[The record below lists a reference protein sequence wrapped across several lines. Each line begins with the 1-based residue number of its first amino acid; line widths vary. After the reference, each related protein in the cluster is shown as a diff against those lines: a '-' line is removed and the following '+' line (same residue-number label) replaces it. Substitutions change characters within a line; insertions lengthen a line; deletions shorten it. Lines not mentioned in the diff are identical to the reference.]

1 MKSDGFFKKFGVCAL
16 SAALCVSAFSA
27 CGKTDGKGDK
37 IDGNTDIV
45 AVKSEQVKDEA
56 AWKAAFDVSKFTN
69 FSMKEEDKSTQ
80 AGVTQEGRLVY
91 KFVGDKAYYSTY
103 QKKSTDENEQHDIF
117 FAKTNEVWAAYGI
130 NYKNGAQISESAY
143 DMENHSEYE
152 YIVSGEM
159 GIAPVSQLAQTVTF
173 DKVTY
178 DETAKGYLYEVEGQG
193 TATIKIA
200 DGLFAGYIMKTE
212 SGEGDKKVVTEVKAS
227 YYDIGSTS
235 ISLPEKMGKP
245 AEDKKDED
253 KKDDEKKDDEKKD
266 DDKKPG
272 VVLTADTNFEALES
286 EKVDAAGWAKAFNY
300 QSYTNFTVLAYLNP
314 ELSYVQKATATMG
327 YFGTQGSEEYDIYA
341 YIAEDGKLMGINR
354 GKVGELPTDERYVR
368 DGLPIMMN
376 YSCFCQNFAGFFE
389 KFTYDETKKS
399 YVFEGS
405 EETAIRTN
413 CYAFTGGAYA
423 DYIKVELKIVN
434 GLIAYISTK
443 DTNGNKE
450 NTKFYDFGTTVVELP
465 EIKKDDEKKPGVVLT
480 ADTNFE
486 ALESEKVDAAGWAKA
501 FNPASYSN
509 FTALAYYDFINIYLV
524 QKSTGTSGF
533 FGAKDTHDEDMY
545 LYTNADGK
553 YMMMSGGQVA
563 EWPEG
568 YYMRDGMPVLLNY
581 SCMCPNFAKFFA
593 EFTYDETKKS
603 YVYAGEGIRTNDY
616 FLTGGDYAD
625 YVKVEL
631 KIVNG
636 LVAYVSVED
645 SSGNKEN
652 TKFYDFGT
660 TAITLPAIGK

>member
-1 MKSDGFFKKFGVCAL
+1 MKSGGFFKKFGVCAL

-27 CGKTDGKGDK
+27 CGETDGKGDK
-37 IDGNTDIV
+37 IDGNTDIA

-130 NYKNGAQISESAY
+130 NYKNGAKISESAY

-159 GIAPVSQLAQTVTF
+159 GIAPVSQLAQTVAF

-178 DETAKGYLYEVEGQG
+178 NETAKGYLYEVEGQG

-200 DGLFAGYIMKTE
+200 NGLFAGYIMKTE

-253 KKDDEKKDDEKKD
+253 KKDDEKKDD
-266 DDKKPG
+266 DKKPG
-272 VVLTADTNFEALES
+272 VVLTADTDFEALKS
-286 EKVDAAGWAKAFNY
+286 EKVDEAGWKKAFDYASYKNFT
-300 QSYTNFTVLAYLNP
+300 SYTAYRTTN
-314 ELSYVQKATATMG
+314 SYAVQKATEAG
-327 YFGTQGSEEYDIYA
+327 GFLKIGSYELYCYIGADGEYKMSDGETERTCASVFIRNDI
-341 YIAEDGKLMGINR
+341 
-354 GKVGELPTDERYVR
+354 
-368 DGLPIMMN
+368 PITMN
-376 YSCFCQNFAGFFE
+376 YSCMCPDFSNNFWNFSYNESSGVYEYEGGLKTNAYFAEGNYS
-389 KFTYDETKKS
+389 TYS
-399 YVFEGS
+399 SV
-405 EETAIRTN
+405 R
-413 CYAFTGGAYA
+413 
-423 DYIKVELKIVN
+423 LKIVN
-434 GLIAYISTK
+434 GLLAYIDVKNDGEPDNRKT
-443 DTNGNKE
+443 
-450 NTKFYDFGTTVVELP
+450 TKFYDFGTTVVELP
-465 EIKKDDEKKPGVVLT
+465 EFDEKKPGVVLT

-486 ALESEKVDAAGWAKA
+486 ALESEKVDAAGWEKA

-509 FTALAYYDFINIYLV
+509 FTALAYYDSINIYLV

-533 FGAKDTHDEDMY
+533 FGEKDTHDEDMY

-553 YMMMSGGQVA
+553 YMGMSGGQVL

-568 YYMRDGMPVLLNY
+568 IYMRDGMPVLLNY

-603 YVYAGEGIRTNDY
+603 YVYAGKGIRTNDY

-645 SSGNKEN
+645 SNGNKEN

>member
-1 MKSDGFFKKFGVCAL
+1 MKSGGFFKKFGVCAL

-27 CGKTDGKGDK
+27 CGETDGKGDK
-37 IDGNTDIV
+37 IDGNTDIA

-69 FSMKEEDKSTQ
+69 FSMKEEDKSTK
-80 AGVTQEGRLVY
+80 ADVTTEGRIVY

-130 NYKNGAQISESAY
+130 NYKNGAKISESAY
-143 DMENHSEYE
+143 DMENHSEYD

-159 GIAPVSQLAQTVTF
+159 GIAPVSQLAQTVAF

-178 DETAKGYLYEVEGQG
+178 DETAKGYLYEVEGKG

-200 DGLFAGYIMKTE
+200 NGLFAGYIMKTE
-212 SGEGDKKVVTEVKAS
+212 SGEGDEKVVTEVKAS

-253 KKDDEKKDDEKKD
+253 KKDDEKKDD
-266 DDKKPG
+266 DKKPG
-272 VVLTADTNFEALES
+272 VVLTADTNFEALKS
-286 EKVDAAGWAKAFNY
+286 EKVDEAGWKKAFDYASYKNFT
-300 QSYTNFTVLAYLNP
+300 SYTAYRTTN
-314 ELSYVQKATATMG
+314 SYAVQKATEAG
-327 YFGTQGSEEYDIYA
+327 GFLKIGSYELYCYIGADGA
-341 YIAEDGKLMGINR
+341 YKMSDGK
-354 GKVGELPTDERYVR
+354 TERTCASVFIR
-368 DGLPIMMN
+368 NDIPITMN
-376 YSCFCQNFAGFFE
+376 YSCMCPDFSNNFWNFSYNESSGVYEYEGGLKTNAYFAEGNYS
-389 KFTYDETKKS
+389 TYS
-399 YVFEGS
+399 SV
-405 EETAIRTN
+405 R
-413 CYAFTGGAYA
+413 
-423 DYIKVELKIVN
+423 LKIVN
-434 GLIAYISTK
+434 GLLAYI
-443 DTNGNKE
+443 DVTNDGEPDNRKT
-450 NTKFYDFGTTVVELP
+450 TKFYDFGTTVVELP
-465 EIKKDDEKKPGVVLT
+465 EVDEKKPGVVLT

-486 ALESEKVDAAGWAKA
+486 TLESEKVDAAGWAKA

-509 FTALAYYDFINIYLV
+509 FTALAYYDSINIYLV

-533 FGAKDTHDEDMY
+533 FGEKDTHDEDMY
-545 LYTNADGK
+545 LYKNADGK
-553 YMMMSGGQVA
+553 YMGMSGGQVL

-568 YYMRDGMPVLLNY
+568 IYMRDGMPVLLNY

-603 YVYAGEGIRTNDY
+603 YVYAGKGIRTNDY

>member
-1 MKSDGFFKKFGVCAL
+1 MKSGGFFKKFGVCAL

-37 IDGNTDIV
+37 IDGNTDIA

-69 FSMKEEDKSTQ
+69 FSMKEEEKSTQ

-91 KFVGDKAYYSTY
+91 KFAGDKAYYSTY
-103 QKKSTDENEQHDIF
+103 QKKSADESEQHDIF

-159 GIAPVSQLAQTVTF
+159 GITPVSQLAQTVAF

-212 SGEGDKKVVTEVKAS
+212 SGEGDAKVVMEMKVS

-235 ISLPEKMGKP
+235 VSLPEKMGNP

-253 KKDDEKKDDEKKD
+253 KKDD

-286 EKVDAAGWAKAFNY
+286 EKVDEAGWIKAF
-300 QSYTNFTVLAYLNP
+300 
-314 ELSYVQKATATMG
+314 
-327 YFGTQGSEEYDIYA
+327 
-341 YIAEDGKLMGINR
+341 
-354 GKVGELPTDERYVR
+354 
-368 DGLPIMMN
+368 
-376 YSCFCQNFAGFFE
+376 
-389 KFTYDETKKS
+389 
-399 YVFEGS
+399 
-405 EETAIRTN
+405 
-413 CYAFTGGAYA
+413 
-423 DYIKVELKIVN
+423 DY
-434 GLIAYISTK
+434 
-443 DTNGNKE
+443 
-450 NTKFYDFGTTVVELP
+450 
-465 EIKKDDEKKPGVVLT
+465 
-480 ADTNFE
+480 
-486 ALESEKVDAAGWAKA
+486 
-501 FNPASYSN
+501 ASYKN
-509 FTALAYYDFINIYLV
+509 FTAYAYYASSDFYAI
-524 QKSTGTSGF
+524 QKTTEAMGF
-533 FGAKDTHDEDMY
+533 FGVLGDDSMDMY
-545 LYTNADGK
+545 VYKAENGK
-553 YMMMSGGQVA
+553 YTGISGGQVLDWSLMG
-563 EWPEG
+563 E
-568 YYMRDGMPVLLNY
+568 YYMRDGLPLLMNY
-581 SCMCPNFAKFFA
+581 SCLCPNFAKFFA

-603 YVYAGEGIRTNDY
+603 YVYAGKGICTNDY
-616 FLTGGDYAD
+616 FLTVGDYAD

-645 SSGNKEN
+645 KGGNKEN

-660 TAITLPAIGK
+660 TAITLPAIGR

>member
-1 MKSDGFFKKFGVCAL
+1 MKSGGCFKKFGVCAL
-16 SAALCVSAFSA
+16 SAALCVSVFAS
-27 CGKTDGKGDK
+27 CGKDDGKGDK
-37 IDGNTDIV
+37 IDGNTDIA

-80 AGVTQEGRLVY
+80 VDVTQEGRLVY
-91 KFVGDKAYYSTY
+91 KFAGDKAYYSTY

-130 NYKNGAQISESAY
+130 NYKNGAKISESAY

-152 YIVSGEM
+152 YIISGEM
-159 GIAPVSQLAQTVTF
+159 GITPVSQLAQTVTF

-212 SGEGDKKVVTEVKAS
+212 SGEGDEKVVMEMKVS

-253 KKDDEKKDDEKKD
+253 KKDDEKKDD
-266 DDKKPG
+266 DKKPG
-272 VVLTADTNFEALES
+272 VVLTADTDFEALKS
-286 EKVDAAGWAKAFNY
+286 EKVDEAGWKKAFDYASYKNFT
-300 QSYTNFTVLAYLNP
+300 SYTAYRTTN
-314 ELSYVQKATATMG
+314 SYAVQKATEAG
-327 YFGTQGSEEYDIYA
+327 GFLKIGSYELYCYIGADGA
-341 YIAEDGKLMGINR
+341 YKMSDGKTEKTCASVFIRN
-354 GKVGELPTDERYVR
+354 DI
-368 DGLPIMMN
+368 PITMN
-376 YSCFCQNFAGFFE
+376 YSCMCPDFSNYFWNFSYNESRGVYEYKGGLKTNAYFAEGNYS
-389 KFTYDETKKS
+389 TYS
-399 YVFEGS
+399 SV
-405 EETAIRTN
+405 R
-413 CYAFTGGAYA
+413 
-423 DYIKVELKIVN
+423 LKIVN
-434 GLIAYISTK
+434 GLLAYI
-443 DTNGNKE
+443 DVEDNGEPDNRKT
-450 NTKFYDFGTTVVELP
+450 TKFYDFGTTVVELP
-465 EIKKDDEKKPGVVLT
+465 EFDEKKPGVVLT

-501 FNPASYSN
+501 FNPASYNN
-509 FTALAYYDFINIYLV
+509 FTALAYYDSIKSCVV

-533 FGAKDTHDEDMY
+533 FGLKGTTENDLY
-545 LYTNADGK
+545 LYKNADGK
-553 YMMMSGGQVA
+553 YIYNMNGTETDMSDMGT
-563 EWPEG
+563 
-568 YYMRDGMPVLLNY
+568 YFMRDGMPVLLNY
-581 SCMCPNFAKFFA
+581 SCLCPNFAKFFA

-616 FLTGGDYAD
+616 FLTGGTSAD

-660 TAITLPAIGK
+660 TAITLPATGK

>member
-1 MKSDGFFKKFGVCAL
+1 MKSGVFFKKFGVCAL

-27 CGKTDGKGDK
+27 CGKTDGKSDK
-37 IDGNTDIV
+37 IDGNTDIA

-69 FSMKEEDKSTQ
+69 FTMKEEDKSTQ
-80 AGVTQEGRLVY
+80 AGVTQEGRIVY
-91 KFVGDKAYYSTY
+91 KFAGDKAYYSTY
-103 QKKSTDENEQHDIF
+103 QKKSADENEQHDIF

-143 DMENHSEYE
+143 DMVDNHSEYE

-159 GIAPVSQLAQTVTF
+159 GTTPVSQLAQTVAF

-200 DGLFAGYIMKTE
+200 DGLFAGYIMKNE
-212 SGEGDKKVVTEVKAS
+212 SGEGDEKVVMEMKVS

-245 AEDKKDED
+245 AEGKKDED

-266 DDKKPG
+266 DD
-272 VVLTADTNFEALES
+272 
-286 EKVDAAGWAKAFNY
+286 
-300 QSYTNFTVLAYLNP
+300 
-314 ELSYVQKATATMG
+314 
-327 YFGTQGSEEYDIYA
+327 
-341 YIAEDGKLMGINR
+341 
-354 GKVGELPTDERYVR
+354 
-368 DGLPIMMN
+368 
-376 YSCFCQNFAGFFE
+376 
-389 KFTYDETKKS
+389 
-399 YVFEGS
+399 
-405 EETAIRTN
+405 
-413 CYAFTGGAYA
+413 
-423 DYIKVELKIVN
+423 
-434 GLIAYISTK
+434 
-443 DTNGNKE
+443 
-450 NTKFYDFGTTVVELP
+450 
-465 EIKKDDEKKPGVVLT
+465 KKDDEKKPGVVLT

-509 FTALAYYDFINIYLV
+509 FTALAYYDSINIYLV

-533 FGAKDTHDEDMY
+533 FGEKDTHDEDMY

-553 YMMMSGGQVA
+553 YMMMAGGQVA

-616 FLTGGDYAD
+616 FLTGGSYAD

-660 TAITLPAIGK
+660 TVVELPEVDEKKPSVVLTANTDFGALESEKVDAAGWAKAFNPASYSNFTAFAYYNSINSYVVQKSTGISGFFGLKDTHDNDMYLYTSADGKYMGMAGGEVAEWPEGYYMRDGMPVLLNYSCMCPNFAKFFAEFTYDETKKSYVYAGEGIRTNDYFLTGGSYADYVKVELKIVNGLVAYVSVEDSNGNKENTKFYDFGTTAITLPTIGK

>member
-1 MKSDGFFKKFGVCAL
+1 MKSGGFFKKFGVCAL

-27 CGKTDGKGDK
+27 CGETDGKGDK
-37 IDGNTDIV
+37 IDGNTDIA

-80 AGVTQEGRLVY
+80 ADVTQEGRLVY

-103 QKKSTDENEQHDIF
+103 QKKSADENEQHDIF

-130 NYKNGAQISESAY
+130 NYKNGAKISESAY

-159 GIAPVSQLAQTVTF
+159 GITPVSQLAQTVTF

-178 DETAKGYLYEVEGQG
+178 DETVKGYLYEVEGQG

-212 SGEGDKKVVTEVKAS
+212 SGEGDKKVVTEEKVS

-253 KKDDEKKDDEKKD
+253 KKDDEKKDD
-266 DDKKPG
+266 DKKPG
-272 VVLTADTNFEALES
+272 VVLTADTDFEALKS
-286 EKVDAAGWAKAFNY
+286 EKVDEAGWKKAFDYASYKNFT
-300 QSYTNFTVLAYLNP
+300 SYTAYRTTN
-314 ELSYVQKATATMG
+314 SYAVQKATEAG
-327 YFGTQGSEEYDIYA
+327 GFLKIGSYELYCYIGADGA
-341 YIAEDGKLMGINR
+341 YKMSDGK
-354 GKVGELPTDERYVR
+354 TERTCASVFIR
-368 DGLPIMMN
+368 NDIPITMN
-376 YSCFCQNFAGFFE
+376 YSCMCPDFSNNFWNFSYNESSGVYEYEGGLKTNAYFAEGNYS
-389 KFTYDETKKS
+389 TYS
-399 YVFEGS
+399 SV
-405 EETAIRTN
+405 R
-413 CYAFTGGAYA
+413 
-423 DYIKVELKIVN
+423 LKIVN
-434 GLIAYISTK
+434 GLLAYIDVKNDGEPDNRKT
-443 DTNGNKE
+443 
-450 NTKFYDFGTTVVELP
+450 TKFYDFGTTVVELP
-465 EIKKDDEKKPGVVLT
+465 EIDEKKPGVVLT

-501 FNPASYSN
+501 FNPASYNN
-509 FTALAYYDFINIYLV
+509 FTALAYYDSIKIYLV

-533 FGAKDTHDEDMY
+533 FGEKDTHDEDMY
-545 LYTNADGK
+545 LYKNADGK
-553 YMMMSGGQVA
+553 YMGMAGGQVA

-568 YYMRDGMPVLLNY
+568 IYMRDGMPVLLNY
-581 SCMCPNFAKFFA
+581 SCLCPNFAKFFA

-603 YVYAGEGIRTNDY
+603 YVYAGKGIHTNDY

>member
-1 MKSDGFFKKFGVCAL
+1 MKSSGFFKKFGVCAL

-27 CGKTDGKGDK
+27 CGETDGKGDK
-37 IDGNTDIV
+37 IDGNTDIA

-80 AGVTQEGRLVY
+80 ADVTQEGRLVY

-103 QKKSTDENEQHDIF
+103 QKKSADENEQHDIF

-130 NYKNGAQISESAY
+130 NYKNGAKISESAY

-159 GIAPVSQLAQTVTF
+159 GIAPVNQLAQTVAF

-200 DGLFAGYIMKTE
+200 NGLFAGYIMKTE

-253 KKDDEKKDDEKKD
+253 KKDDEKKDD
-266 DDKKPG
+266 DKKPG
-272 VVLTADTNFEALES
+272 VVLTANTDFEALKS
-286 EKVDAAGWAKAFNY
+286 EKVDEAGWIKAFNY
-300 QSYTNFTVLAYLNP
+300 ASYKNFTSYTAYRTTN
-314 ELSYVQKATATMG
+314 SYAVQKATEAG
-327 YFGTQGSEEYDIYA
+327 GFLKRGSYELYCYIGADGA
-341 YIAEDGKLMGINR
+341 YKMSDGKTEMTCASVFIRN
-354 GKVGELPTDERYVR
+354 DI
-368 DGLPIMMN
+368 PITMN
-376 YSCFCQNFAGFFE
+376 YSCMCPDFSNNFWNFSYNESSGVYEYEGGLKTNAYFAEGNYS
-389 KFTYDETKKS
+389 TYS
-399 YVFEGS
+399 SV
-405 EETAIRTN
+405 R
-413 CYAFTGGAYA
+413 
-423 DYIKVELKIVN
+423 LKIVN
-434 GLIAYISTK
+434 GLLAYI
-443 DTNGNKE
+443 DVTNDGEPDNRKT
-450 NTKFYDFGTTVVELP
+450 TKFYDFGTTVVELP
-465 EIKKDDEKKPGVVLT
+465 EFDEKKPGVVLT

-509 FTALAYYDFINIYLV
+509 FTALAYYDSINIYLV

-533 FGAKDTHDEDMY
+533 FGEKDTHDEDMY
-545 LYTNADGK
+545 LYTSADGK
-553 YMMMSGGQVA
+553 YMGMAGGQVA
-563 EWPEG
+563 EWSLLGE

-581 SCMCPNFAKFFA
+581 SCLCPNFAKFFA

-603 YVYAGEGIRTNDY
+603 YVYAGKGIRTNDY
-616 FLTGGDYAD
+616 FLTGGSSAD

-645 SSGNKEN
+645 SNGNKEN

>member
-1 MKSDGFFKKFGVCAL
+1 MKSGGFFKKFGVCAL

-37 IDGNTDIV
+37 IDGNTDIA

-130 NYKNGAQISESAY
+130 NYKNGAKISESAY
-143 DMENHSEYE
+143 DMENHSEYD

-159 GIAPVSQLAQTVTF
+159 GITPVSQLAQTVTF

-200 DGLFAGYIMKTE
+200 NGLFAGYIMKTE
-212 SGEGDKKVVTEVKAS
+212 SGEGDEKVVMETKAS

-235 ISLPEKMGKP
+235 ISLPEKMCKP
-245 AEDKKDED
+245 ADDKKDEG
-253 KKDDEKKDDEKKD
+253 KKDDEKKD

-272 VVLTADTNFEALES
+272 VVLTADTDFEALKS
-286 EKVDAAGWAKAFNY
+286 EKVDEAGWIKAFNY
-300 QSYTNFTVLAYLNP
+300 ASYKNFTSYTAYRTTN
-314 ELSYVQKATATMG
+314 SYAVQKATEAG
-327 YFGTQGSEEYDIYA
+327 GFLKIGSYELYCYIGADGEYKMSDGETERTCASVFIRNDI
-341 YIAEDGKLMGINR
+341 
-354 GKVGELPTDERYVR
+354 
-368 DGLPIMMN
+368 PITMN
-376 YSCFCQNFAGFFE
+376 YSCMCPDFSNNFWNFRYNESSGVYEYEGGLKTNAYFAEGNYS
-389 KFTYDETKKS
+389 TYS
-399 YVFEGS
+399 SV
-405 EETAIRTN
+405 R
-413 CYAFTGGAYA
+413 
-423 DYIKVELKIVN
+423 LKIVN
-434 GLIAYISTK
+434 GLLAYI
-443 DTNGNKE
+443 DVE
-450 NTKFYDFGTTVVELP
+450 NDGEPDNRKTTKFYDFGTTVVELP
-465 EIKKDDEKKPGVVLT
+465 EFDEKKPGVVLT

-486 ALESEKVDAAGWAKA
+486 ALESEKVDAAGWEKA

-509 FTALAYYDFINIYLV
+509 FTAYAFLATPNIYMV
-524 QKSTGTSGF
+524 QKSTGISGF
-533 FGAKDTHDEDMY
+533 FGVKDDPDYDMY
-545 LYTNADGK
+545 LYKNADGK
-553 YMMMSGGQVA
+553 YMGMSGGEVA

-581 SCMCPNFAKFFA
+581 SCLCPNFTKFFA

-603 YVYAGEGIRTNDY
+603 YVYAGEGIHTNDY
-616 FLTGGDYAD
+616 FLTGGTSVD

-645 SSGNKEN
+645 KDGNKEN

>member
-1 MKSDGFFKKFGVCAL
+1 MKSGGFFKKFGVCAL

-37 IDGNTDIV
+37 IDGNTDIA

-69 FSMKEEDKSTQ
+69 FSMKEEDKSTK
-80 AGVTQEGRLVY
+80 AGVTQEGRIVY

-130 NYKNGAQISESAY
+130 NYKNGAKISESAY

-152 YIVSGEM
+152 YIISGEM
-159 GIAPVSQLAQTVTF
+159 GITPVSQLGQTVAF

-200 DGLFAGYIMKTE
+200 NGLFAGYIMKTE
-212 SGEGDKKVVTEVKAS
+212 SGEGDEKVVMETKAS

-245 AEDKKDED
+245 AEDKKDEG
-253 KKDDEKKDDEKKD
+253 KKDDEKKD

-272 VVLTADTNFEALES
+272 VVLTADTDFEALKS
-286 EKVDAAGWAKAFNY
+286 EKVDEAGWIKAFNY

-314 ELSYVQKATATMG
+314 KITYVQKATATMG
-327 YFGTQGSEEYDIYA
+327 YFGTQGSEENDIYA
-341 YIAEDGKLMGINR
+341 YIAEDGKLMGISR
-354 GKVGELPTDERYVR
+354 GHVAEMPKDEHYVR
-368 DGLPIMMN
+368 DGMPIMMN
-376 YSCFCQNFAGFFE
+376 YSCFCPNFAEFFE

-399 YVFEGS
+399 YVYEGNA
-405 EETAIRTN
+405 ETAIRTN
-413 CYAFTGGAYA
+413 FYAFTDAAYA
-423 DYIKVELKIVN
+423 NYIKVELKIVN
-434 GLIAYISTK
+434 GLIAYISTE
-443 DTNGNKE
+443 DTNGNK
-450 NTKFYDFGTTVVELP
+450 NNSKFYDFGTTVVELP
-465 EIKKDDEKKPGVVLT
+465 EFEEKKPGVVLT

-509 FTALAYYDFINIYLV
+509 FTAYAYYNSINSYIV

-533 FGAKDTHDEDMY
+533 FGLKDDPDNDMY

-568 YYMRDGMPVLLNY
+568 YFMRDGMPVLLNY

-603 YVYAGEGIRTNDY
+603 YVYAGKGIRTNDY

>member
-1 MKSDGFFKKFGVCAL
+1 MKSGGFFKKFGVCAL

-37 IDGNTDIV
+37 IDGNTDI
-45 AVKSEQVKDEA
+45 ASVKSEQVKDEA

-130 NYKNGAQISESAY
+130 NYKNGAKISESAY
-143 DMENHSEYE
+143 DMENHSEYD

-159 GIAPVSQLAQTVTF
+159 GITPVSQLGQTVAF

-200 DGLFAGYIMKTE
+200 NGLFAGYIMKTE
-212 SGEGDKKVVTEVKAS
+212 SGEGDEKVVMETKAS

-245 AEDKKDED
+245 AEDKKDEG
-253 KKDDEKKDDEKKD
+253 KKDDEKKD

-272 VVLTADTNFEALES
+272 VVLTADTDFEALKS
-286 EKVDAAGWAKAFNY
+286 EKVDEAGWIKAFNY
-300 QSYTNFTVLAYLNP
+300 ASYKNFTSYTAYRTTN
-314 ELSYVQKATATMG
+314 SYAVQKATEAG
-327 YFGTQGSEEYDIYA
+327 GFLKIGSYELYCYIGADGA
-341 YIAEDGKLMGINR
+341 YKMSDGKTEMTCASVFIRN
-354 GKVGELPTDERYVR
+354 DI
-368 DGLPIMMN
+368 PITMN
-376 YSCFCQNFAGFFE
+376 YSCMCPDFSNNFWNFSYNESSGVYEYEGGLKTNAYFAEGNYS
-389 KFTYDETKKS
+389 TYS
-399 YVFEGS
+399 SV
-405 EETAIRTN
+405 R
-413 CYAFTGGAYA
+413 
-423 DYIKVELKIVN
+423 LKIVN
-434 GLIAYISTK
+434 GLLAYIDVKNDGEPDNRKT
-443 DTNGNKE
+443 
-450 NTKFYDFGTTVVELP
+450 TKFYDFGTTVVELP
-465 EIKKDDEKKPGVVLT
+465 EFDEKKPGVVLT

-509 FTALAYYDFINIYLV
+509 FTALAYYDSINIYLV

-533 FGAKDTHDEDMY
+533 FGEKDTHDEDMY
-545 LYTNADGK
+545 LYKNADGK
-553 YMMMSGGQVA
+553 YMGMSGGQVL

-568 YYMRDGMPVLLNY
+568 IYMRDGMPVLLNY
-581 SCMCPNFAKFFA
+581 SCLCPNFAKFFA

-603 YVYAGEGIRTNDY
+603 YVYAGKGIRTNDY

-625 YVKVEL
+625 YVKAEL

-645 SSGNKEN
+645 SNGNKEN

-660 TAITLPAIGK
+660 TAITLPEIGK

>member
-1 MKSDGFFKKFGVCAL
+1 MKSGGFFKKFGVCAL

-37 IDGNTDIV
+37 IDGNTDIA

-69 FSMKEEDKSTQ
+69 FSMKEEEKSTQ

-103 QKKSTDENEQHDIF
+103 QKKSADENEQHDIF

-143 DMENHSEYE
+143 DMENHSEFE
-152 YIVSGEM
+152 HIVSGEM
-159 GIAPVSQLAQTVTF
+159 GIAPVSQLAQTIAF

-212 SGEGDKKVVTEVKAS
+212 SGEGDEKVVMEMKVS

-235 ISLPEKMGKP
+235 VSLPEKMGKP

-253 KKDDEKKDDEKKD
+253 KKDD
-266 DDKKPG
+266 DKKPG
-272 VVLTADTNFEALES
+272 VVLTADTDFDALKS
-286 EKVDAAGWAKAFNY
+286 EKVDEAGWIKAFNY
-300 QSYTNFTVLAYLNP
+300 ASYKNFTSYTAYRTTN
-314 ELSYVQKATATMG
+314 SYAVQKATEAG
-327 YFGTQGSEEYDIYA
+327 GFLKIGSYELYCYIGADGA
-341 YIAEDGKLMGINR
+341 YKMSDGKTEKTCASVFIRN
-354 GKVGELPTDERYVR
+354 DI
-368 DGLPIMMN
+368 PITMN
-376 YSCFCQNFAGFFE
+376 YSCMCPDFSNYFWNFSYNESSGVYEYEGGLKTNAYFAEGNYS
-389 KFTYDETKKS
+389 TYS
-399 YVFEGS
+399 SV
-405 EETAIRTN
+405 R
-413 CYAFTGGAYA
+413 
-423 DYIKVELKIVN
+423 LKIVN
-434 GLIAYISTK
+434 GLLAYI
-443 DTNGNKE
+443 DVEDNGEPDNRKT
-450 NTKFYDFGTTVVELP
+450 TKFYDFGTTVVELP
-465 EIKKDDEKKPGVVLT
+465 EIDEKKPGVVLT

-501 FNPASYSN
+501 FNPASYNN
-509 FTALAYYDFINIYLV
+509 FTALAYYDSIKSCVV

-533 FGAKDTHDEDMY
+533 FGLKDTHDEDMY
-545 LYTNADGK
+545 LYKNADGK
-553 YMMMSGGQVA
+553 YIYNMNGTETDMSDMGT
-563 EWPEG
+563 
-568 YYMRDGMPVLLNY
+568 YFMRDGMPVLLNY
-581 SCMCPNFAKFFA
+581 SCLCPNFAKFFA

-616 FLTGGDYAD
+616 FLTGGTSAD

-645 SSGNKEN
+645 KDGNKEN

-660 TAITLPAIGK
+660 TAITLPATGK

>member
-1 MKSDGFFKKFGVCAL
+1 MKSGGFFKKFGVCAL
-16 SAALCVSAFSA
+16 SAALCVSVFAS
-27 CGKTDGKGDK
+27 CGKDDGKGDK
-37 IDGNTDIV
+37 IDGNTDI
-45 AVKSEQVKDEA
+45 ATVKSEQVKDEA

-130 NYKNGAQISESAY
+130 NYKNGAKISESAY
-143 DMENHSEYE
+143 DMENHSEYD

-159 GIAPVSQLAQTVTF
+159 GITPVSQLGQTVAF

-200 DGLFAGYIMKTE
+200 NGLFAGYIMKTE
-212 SGEGDKKVVTEVKAS
+212 SGEGDEKVVMETKAS

-245 AEDKKDED
+245 AEDKKDEG
-253 KKDDEKKDDEKKD
+253 KKDDEKKD

-272 VVLTADTNFEALES
+272 VVLTADTDFEALKS
-286 EKVDAAGWAKAFNY
+286 EKVDEAGWIKAFNPASY
-300 QSYTNFTVLAYLNP
+300 KNFTSYTAYRTTN
-314 ELSYVQKATATMG
+314 SYAVQKATEAG
-327 YFGTQGSEEYDIYA
+327 GFLKRGSYELYCYIGADGA
-341 YIAEDGKLMGINR
+341 YKMSDGKTEMTCASVFIRN
-354 GKVGELPTDERYVR
+354 DI
-368 DGLPIMMN
+368 PITMN
-376 YSCFCQNFAGFFE
+376 YSCMCPDFSNNFWNFSYNESSGVYEYEGGLKTNAYFAEGNYS
-389 KFTYDETKKS
+389 TYS
-399 YVFEGS
+399 SV
-405 EETAIRTN
+405 R
-413 CYAFTGGAYA
+413 
-423 DYIKVELKIVN
+423 LKIVN
-434 GLIAYISTK
+434 GLLAYI
-443 DTNGNKE
+443 DVTNDGEPDNRKT
-450 NTKFYDFGTTVVELP
+450 TKFYDFGTTVVELP
-465 EIKKDDEKKPGVVLT
+465 EFDEKKPGVVLT

-509 FTALAYYDFINIYLV
+509 FTALAYYNSINIYLV

-533 FGAKDTHDEDMY
+533 FGEKDTHDEDMY

-553 YMMMSGGQVA
+553 YMGMAGGQVA

-568 YYMRDGMPVLLNY
+568 IYMRDGMPVLLNY

-603 YVYAGEGIRTNDY
+603 YVYAGKGIHTNDY

-625 YVKVEL
+625 YVKAEL

-645 SSGNKEN
+645 SNGNKEN

>member
-1 MKSDGFFKKFGVCAL
+1 MKSGGFFKKFGVCAL
-16 SAALCVSAFSA
+16 SAALCVSVFAS
-27 CGKTDGKGDK
+27 CGKDDGKGDK
-37 IDGNTDIV
+37 IDGNTDIA

-69 FSMKEEDKSTQ
+69 FSMKEEDKRTQ
-80 AGVTQEGRLVY
+80 AGVTTEGRIVY
-91 KFVGDKAYYSTY
+91 MFAGDKAYYSTY
-103 QKKSTDENEQHDIF
+103 QEKSTDENEQHDIF

-130 NYKNGAQISESAY
+130 NYKNGAKITESAY

-193 TATIKIA
+193 TATIKITN
-200 DGLFAGYIMKTE
+200 GLFSGYIMKSE

-253 KKDDEKKDDEKKD
+253 KKDDEKKDDD
-266 DDKKPG
+266 
-272 VVLTADTNFEALES
+272 
-286 EKVDAAGWAKAFNY
+286 
-300 QSYTNFTVLAYLNP
+300 
-314 ELSYVQKATATMG
+314 
-327 YFGTQGSEEYDIYA
+327 
-341 YIAEDGKLMGINR
+341 
-354 GKVGELPTDERYVR
+354 
-368 DGLPIMMN
+368 
-376 YSCFCQNFAGFFE
+376 
-389 KFTYDETKKS
+389 
-399 YVFEGS
+399 
-405 EETAIRTN
+405 
-413 CYAFTGGAYA
+413 
-423 DYIKVELKIVN
+423 
-434 GLIAYISTK
+434 
-443 DTNGNKE
+443 
-450 NTKFYDFGTTVVELP
+450 
-465 EIKKDDEKKPGVVLT
+465 KKPGVVLT

-509 FTALAYYDFINIYLV
+509 FTALAYYDSINIYLV

-533 FGAKDTHDEDMY
+533 FGEKDTHDEDMY
-545 LYTNADGK
+545 LYKNADGK
-553 YMMMSGGQVA
+553 YMGMSGGQVA

-568 YYMRDGMPVLLNY
+568 IYMRDGMPVLLNY

-616 FLTGGDYAD
+616 FLTGGSSAD

>member
-1 MKSDGFFKKFGVCAL
+1 MKSGGFFKKFGVCAL
-16 SAALCVSAFSA
+16 SAALCVSVFAS
-27 CGKTDGKGDK
+27 CGKDDGKGDK
-37 IDGNTDIV
+37 IDGNTDI
-45 AVKSEQVKDEA
+45 ATVKSEQVKDEA

-69 FSMKEEDKSTQ
+69 FSMKEEDKNTQ

-143 DMENHSEYE
+143 DMENHSEFE
-152 YIVSGEM
+152 HIVSGEM
-159 GIAPVSQLAQTVTF
+159 GIAPVSQLAQTIAF

-212 SGEGDKKVVTEVKAS
+212 SGEGDEKVVMEMKVS
-227 YYDIGSTS
+227 YYDIGSTLV
-235 ISLPEKMGKP
+235 SLPEKMGKP

-266 DDKKPG
+266 DEKKPG
-272 VVLTADTNFEALES
+272 VVLTADTDFEALKS
-286 EKVDAAGWAKAFNY
+286 EKVDEAGWIKAFNY
-300 QSYTNFTVLAYLNP
+300 ASYKNFTSYTAYRTTN
-314 ELSYVQKATATMG
+314 SYAVQKATEAG
-327 YFGTQGSEEYDIYA
+327 GFLKIGSYELYCYIGADGA
-341 YIAEDGKLMGINR
+341 YKMSDGKTEKMCASVFIRN
-354 GKVGELPTDERYVR
+354 DI
-368 DGLPIMMN
+368 PITMN
-376 YSCFCQNFAGFFE
+376 YSCMCPDFSNYFWNFSYNESRGVYEYKGGLKTNAYFAEGNYS
-389 KFTYDETKKS
+389 TYS
-399 YVFEGS
+399 SV
-405 EETAIRTN
+405 R
-413 CYAFTGGAYA
+413 
-423 DYIKVELKIVN
+423 LKIVN
-434 GLIAYISTK
+434 GLLAYI
-443 DTNGNKE
+443 DVEDNGEPDNRKT
-450 NTKFYDFGTTVVELP
+450 TKFYDFGTTVVELP
-465 EIKKDDEKKPGVVLT
+465 EVDEKKPGVVLT
-480 ADTNFE
+480 ENTDFG

-509 FTALAYYDFINIYLV
+509 FTALAYYDSIKSCVV

-533 FGAKDTHDEDMY
+533 FGLKDTHDEDMY
-545 LYTNADGK
+545 LYANADGK
-553 YMMMSGGQVA
+553 YMMMVGGQVS
-563 EWPEG
+563 EWPLTDE
-568 YYMRDGMPVLLNY
+568 YFMRDGMPVLLNY
-581 SCMCPNFAKFFA
+581 SCLCPNFAKFFA

-616 FLTGGDYAD
+616 FLTGGTSAD

>member
-1 MKSDGFFKKFGVCAL
+1 MKSGGFFKKFGVCAL

-27 CGKTDGKGDK
+27 CGETDGKGDK
-37 IDGNTDIV
+37 IDGNTDIA

-130 NYKNGAQISESAY
+130 NYKNGAKISESAY

-159 GIAPVSQLAQTVTF
+159 GITPVSQLGQTVAF

-200 DGLFAGYIMKTE
+200 NGLFAGYIMKTE

-253 KKDDEKKDDEKKD
+253 KKDDEKKDD
-266 DDKKPG
+266 DKKPG
-272 VVLTADTNFEALES
+272 VVLTADTDFEALKS
-286 EKVDAAGWAKAFNY
+286 EKVDEAGWIKAFNY
-300 QSYTNFTVLAYLNP
+300 ASYKNFTSYTAYRTTN
-314 ELSYVQKATATMG
+314 SYAVQKATEAG
-327 YFGTQGSEEYDIYA
+327 GFLKIGSYELYCYIGADGEYKMS
-341 YIAEDGKLMGINR
+341 DGK
-354 GKVGELPTDERYVR
+354 TERTCASVFIR
-368 DGLPIMMN
+368 NDIPITMN
-376 YSCFCQNFAGFFE
+376 YSCMCPDFSNNFWNFSYNESSGVYEYEGGLKTNAYFAEGNYS
-389 KFTYDETKKS
+389 TYS
-399 YVFEGS
+399 SV
-405 EETAIRTN
+405 R
-413 CYAFTGGAYA
+413 
-423 DYIKVELKIVN
+423 LKIVN
-434 GLIAYISTK
+434 GLLAYIDVKNDGEPDNRKT
-443 DTNGNKE
+443 
-450 NTKFYDFGTTVVELP
+450 TKFYDFGTTVVELP
-465 EIKKDDEKKPGVVLT
+465 EFDEKKPGVVLT

-509 FTALAYYDFINIYLV
+509 FTALAYYDSINIYLV

-533 FGAKDTHDEDMY
+533 FGEKDTHDEDMY
-545 LYTNADGK
+545 LYKNADGK
-553 YMMMSGGQVA
+553 YMGMSGGQVA

-568 YYMRDGMPVLLNY
+568 IYMRDGMPVLLNY

-593 EFTYDETKKS
+593 DFTYDETKKS
-603 YVYAGEGIRTNDY
+603 YVYAGKGIRTNDY

>member
-1 MKSDGFFKKFGVCAL
+1 MKSGGFFKKFGVCAL

-37 IDGNTDIV
+37 IDGNTDIA

-130 NYKNGAQISESAY
+130 NYKNGAKISESAY

-159 GIAPVSQLAQTVTF
+159 GITPVSQLAQTVAF

-178 DETAKGYLYEVEGQG
+178 DETAKGYLYEVEGKG
-193 TATIKIA
+193 SATIKIA
-200 DGLFAGYIMKTE
+200 NGLFAGYIMKTE

-253 KKDDEKKDDEKKD
+253 KKDDEKKDD
-266 DDKKPG
+266 DKKPG
-272 VVLTADTNFEALES
+272 VVLTADTDFEALKS
-286 EKVDAAGWAKAFNY
+286 EKVDEAGWKKAFDYASYKNFT
-300 QSYTNFTVLAYLNP
+300 SYTAYRTTN
-314 ELSYVQKATATMG
+314 SYAVQKATEAG
-327 YFGTQGSEEYDIYA
+327 GFLKIGSYELYCYIGADGA
-341 YIAEDGKLMGINR
+341 YKMSDGK
-354 GKVGELPTDERYVR
+354 TERTCASVFIR
-368 DGLPIMMN
+368 NDIPITMN
-376 YSCFCQNFAGFFE
+376 YSCMCPDFSNNFWNFSYNESSGVYEYEGGLKTNAYFAEGNYS
-389 KFTYDETKKS
+389 TYS
-399 YVFEGS
+399 SV
-405 EETAIRTN
+405 R
-413 CYAFTGGAYA
+413 
-423 DYIKVELKIVN
+423 LKIVN
-434 GLIAYISTK
+434 GLLAYIDVKNDGEPDNRKT
-443 DTNGNKE
+443 
-450 NTKFYDFGTTVVELP
+450 TKFYDFGTTVVELP
-465 EIKKDDEKKPGVVLT
+465 EVDEKKPGVVLT

-509 FTALAYYDFINIYLV
+509 FTALAYYDSINIYLV

-533 FGAKDTHDEDMY
+533 FGVKDDPDDDMY
-545 LYTNADGK
+545 LYTSADGK
-553 YMMMSGGQVA
+553 YMGMSGGEVA

-581 SCMCPNFAKFFA
+581 SCMCPNFSKFFA

-603 YVYAGEGIRTNDY
+603 YVYAGKGIHTNDY
-616 FLTGGDYAD
+616 FLTGGNYAD

-645 SSGNKEN
+645 TNGNKEN

>member
-1 MKSDGFFKKFGVCAL
+1 MKSGGFFKKFGVCAL

-27 CGKTDGKGDK
+27 CGETDGKGDK
-37 IDGNTDIV
+37 IDGNTDIA

-103 QKKSTDENEQHDIF
+103 QKKSADENEQHDIF

-130 NYKNGAQISESAY
+130 NYKNGAKISESAY

-159 GIAPVSQLAQTVTF
+159 GIAPVSQLAQTVAF

-200 DGLFAGYIMKTE
+200 GGLFAGYIMKTE

-253 KKDDEKKDDEKKD
+253 KKDDEKKDD
-266 DDKKPG
+266 DKKPG
-272 VVLTADTNFEALES
+272 VVLTADTDFEALKS
-286 EKVDAAGWAKAFNY
+286 EKVDEAGWKKAFDYASYKNFT
-300 QSYTNFTVLAYLNP
+300 SYTAYRTTN
-314 ELSYVQKATATMG
+314 SYAVQKATEAG
-327 YFGTQGSEEYDIYA
+327 GFLKIGSYELYCYIGADGEYKMSDGETERTCASVFIRNDI
-341 YIAEDGKLMGINR
+341 
-354 GKVGELPTDERYVR
+354 
-368 DGLPIMMN
+368 PITMN
-376 YSCFCQNFAGFFE
+376 YSCMCPDFSNNFWNFSYNESSGVYEYEGGLKTNAYFAEGNYS
-389 KFTYDETKKS
+389 TYS
-399 YVFEGS
+399 SV
-405 EETAIRTN
+405 R
-413 CYAFTGGAYA
+413 
-423 DYIKVELKIVN
+423 LKIVN
-434 GLIAYISTK
+434 GLLAYI
-443 DTNGNKE
+443 DVTNDGEPDNRKT
-450 NTKFYDFGTTVVELP
+450 TKFYDFGTTVVELP
-465 EIKKDDEKKPGVVLT
+465 EIDEKKPGVVLT

-501 FNPASYSN
+501 FNPASYNN
-509 FTALAYYDFINIYLV
+509 FTALAYYDSIKIYLV

-533 FGAKDTHDEDMY
+533 FGEKDTHDEDMY
-545 LYTNADGK
+545 LYKNADGK
-553 YMMMSGGQVA
+553 YMGMSGGQVA

-568 YYMRDGMPVLLNY
+568 IYMRDGMPVLLNY
-581 SCMCPNFAKFFA
+581 SCLCPNFAKFFA

-603 YVYAGEGIRTNDY
+603 YVYAGKGIRTNDY
-616 FLTGGDYAD
+616 FLTGGSSAD

>member
-1 MKSDGFFKKFGVCAL
+1 MKSGGFFKKFGVCAL

-37 IDGNTDIV
+37 IDGNTDIA

-80 AGVTQEGRLVY
+80 AGVTQEGRIVY

-130 NYKNGAQISESAY
+130 NYKNGAKISESAY

-159 GIAPVSQLAQTVTF
+159 GITPVSQLGQTVAF

-200 DGLFAGYIMKTE
+200 NGLFAGYIMKTE
-212 SGEGDKKVVTEVKAS
+212 SGEGDEKVVMETKAL
-227 YYDIGSTS
+227 YYDIGSTL

-245 AEDKKDED
+245 AEDKKDEG
-253 KKDDEKKDDEKKD
+253 KKDDEKKD

-272 VVLTADTNFEALES
+272 VVLTADTDFEALKS
-286 EKVDAAGWAKAFNY
+286 EKVDEAGWIKAFNY
-300 QSYTNFTVLAYLNP
+300 ASYKNFTSYTAYRTTN
-314 ELSYVQKATATMG
+314 SYAVQKATEAG
-327 YFGTQGSEEYDIYA
+327 GFLKIGSYELYCYIGADGA
-341 YIAEDGKLMGINR
+341 YKMSDGK
-354 GKVGELPTDERYVR
+354 TERTCASVFIR
-368 DGLPIMMN
+368 NDIPITMN
-376 YSCFCQNFAGFFE
+376 YSCMCPDFSNNFWNFSYNESSGVYEYEGGLKTNAYFAEGNYS
-389 KFTYDETKKS
+389 TYS
-399 YVFEGS
+399 SV
-405 EETAIRTN
+405 R
-413 CYAFTGGAYA
+413 
-423 DYIKVELKIVN
+423 LKIVN
-434 GLIAYISTK
+434 GLLAYIDVKNDGEPDNRKT
-443 DTNGNKE
+443 
-450 NTKFYDFGTTVVELP
+450 TKFYDFGTTVVELP
-465 EIKKDDEKKPGVVLT
+465 EFDEKKPGVVLT

-486 ALESEKVDAAGWAKA
+486 ALESEKVDAAGWEKA

-509 FTALAYYDFINIYLV
+509 FTALAYYDSINIYLV

-533 FGAKDTHDEDMY
+533 FGEKDTHDEDMY
-545 LYTNADGK
+545 LYKNADGK
-553 YMMMSGGQVA
+553 YMGMSGGQVA

-568 YYMRDGMPVLLNY
+568 IYMRDGMPVLLNY

-603 YVYAGEGIRTNDY
+603 YVYAGKGIRTNDY
-616 FLTGGDYAD
+616 FLTGGNYAD
-625 YVKVEL
+625 YVQVEL

>member
-1 MKSDGFFKKFGVCAL
+1 MKSGGFFKKFGVCAL
-16 SAALCVSAFSA
+16 SAALCFSVFA
-27 CGKTDGKGDK
+27 SCGKDDGKGDK
-37 IDGNTDIV
+37 IDGNTDIA

-69 FSMKEEDKSTQ
+69 FSMKEEEKSTQ

-91 KFVGDKAYYSTY
+91 KFAGDKAYYSTY
-103 QKKSTDENEQHDIF
+103 QKKSADENEQHDIF

-152 YIVSGEM
+152 YIISGEM

-200 DGLFAGYIMKTE
+200 DGLFAGYIMKSE
-212 SGEGDKKVVTEVKAS
+212 SGEGDKKVVMEMKVS

-235 ISLPEKMGKP
+235 VSLPEKMGKP

-253 KKDDEKKDDEKKD
+253 KKDDEKKDD
-266 DDKKPG
+266 DKKPG
-272 VVLTADTNFEALES
+272 VVLTADTDFEALKS
-286 EKVDAAGWAKAFNY
+286 EKVDEAGWKKAFDYASYKNFT
-300 QSYTNFTVLAYLNP
+300 SYTAYRTTN
-314 ELSYVQKATATMG
+314 SYAVQKATEAG
-327 YFGTQGSEEYDIYA
+327 GFLKIGSYELYCYIGADGEYKMS
-341 YIAEDGKLMGINR
+341 DGKTEKTCASVFIRN
-354 GKVGELPTDERYVR
+354 DI
-368 DGLPIMMN
+368 PITMN
-376 YSCFCQNFAGFFE
+376 YSCMCPDFSNYFWNFSYNESRGVYEYKGGLKTNAYFAEGNYS
-389 KFTYDETKKS
+389 TYS
-399 YVFEGS
+399 SV
-405 EETAIRTN
+405 R
-413 CYAFTGGAYA
+413 
-423 DYIKVELKIVN
+423 LKIVN
-434 GLIAYISTK
+434 GLLAYI
-443 DTNGNKE
+443 DVEDNGEPDNRKT
-450 NTKFYDFGTTVVELP
+450 TKFYDFGTTVVELP

-480 ADTNFE
+480 ENTDFG
-486 ALESEKVDAAGWAKA
+486 ALESEKVDAAGWEKA

-509 FTALAYYDFINIYLV
+509 FTACAYYDSYGYMV
-524 QKSTGTSGF
+524 HKSTGTSGF
-533 FGAKDTHDEDMY
+533 FGQKGTTENDLY
-545 LYTNADGK
+545 LYKNADGK
-553 YMMMSGGQVA
+553 YIYNMNGTETDMSDMGT
-563 EWPEG
+563 
-568 YYMRDGMPVLLNY
+568 YFIRDGMPVLLNY

-603 YVYAGEGIRTNDY
+603 YVYAGKGIRTNDY

-645 SSGNKEN
+645 SNGNKEN

-660 TAITLPAIGK
+660 TAITLPTIGK

>member
-1 MKSDGFFKKFGVCAL
+1 MKSGGFFKKFGVCAL
-16 SAALCVSAFSA
+16 SAALCVSVFAS
-27 CGKTDGKGDK
+27 CGKDDGKGDK
-37 IDGNTDIV
+37 IDGNTDIA
-45 AVKSEQVKDEA
+45 AVKSEQVKGEA

-69 FSMKEEDKSTQ
+69 FSMKEEEKSTQ

-103 QKKSTDENEQHDIF
+103 QKKSADENEQHDIF

-253 KKDDEKKDDEKKD
+253 KKDDEKKDDDKK

-272 VVLTADTNFEALES
+272 VVLTADTDFDALKS
-286 EKVDAAGWAKAFNY
+286 EKVDEAGWIKAFNY
-300 QSYTNFTVLAYLNP
+300 ASYKNFTSYTAYRTTN
-314 ELSYVQKATATMG
+314 SYAVQKATEAG
-327 YFGTQGSEEYDIYA
+327 GFLKIGSYELYCYIGADGA
-341 YIAEDGKLMGINR
+341 YKMSDGKTEKTCANVFIRN
-354 GKVGELPTDERYVR
+354 DI
-368 DGLPIMMN
+368 PITMN
-376 YSCFCQNFAGFFE
+376 YSCMCPDFSNYFWNFSYNESRGVYEYKGGLKTNAYFAEGNYS
-389 KFTYDETKKS
+389 TYS
-399 YVFEGS
+399 SV
-405 EETAIRTN
+405 R
-413 CYAFTGGAYA
+413 
-423 DYIKVELKIVN
+423 LKIVN
-434 GLIAYISTK
+434 GLLAYI
-443 DTNGNKE
+443 DVEDNGEPDNRKT
-450 NTKFYDFGTTVVELP
+450 TKFYDFGTTVVEFP
-465 EIKKDDEKKPGVVLT
+465 EFDEKKPGVVLT

-509 FTALAYYDFINIYLV
+509 FTAYAFLATPNIYMV
-524 QKSTGTSGF
+524 QKSTGISGF
-533 FGAKDTHDEDMY
+533 FGVKDDPDYDMY
-545 LYTNADGK
+545 LYTSADGK
-553 YMMMSGGQVA
+553 YMGMSGGEVA

-581 SCMCPNFAKFFA
+581 SCLCPNFTKFFA

-603 YVYAGEGIRTNDY
+603 YVYAGEGIHTNDY
-616 FLTGGDYAD
+616 FLTGGTSVD

-645 SSGNKEN
+645 KDGNKEN

>member
-1 MKSDGFFKKFGVCAL
+1 MKSGGFFKKFGVCAL

-27 CGKTDGKGDK
+27 CGETDGKGDK
-37 IDGNTDIV
+37 IDGNTDIA

-69 FSMKEEDKSTQ
+69 FSMKEEDKSTK
-80 AGVTQEGRLVY
+80 AGVTTEGRIVY
-91 KFVGDKAYYSTY
+91 KFVGNKAYYSTY

-130 NYKNGAQISESAY
+130 NYKNGAKISESAY

-159 GIAPVSQLAQTVTF
+159 GITPVSQLAQTVAF

-200 DGLFAGYIMKTE
+200 NGLFAGYIMKTE

-245 AEDKKDED
+245 AEDKKDEG
-253 KKDDEKKDDEKKD
+253 KKDDEKKD

-272 VVLTADTNFEALES
+272 VVLTADTDFEALKS
-286 EKVDAAGWAKAFNY
+286 EKVDEAGWIKAFNY
-300 QSYTNFTVLAYLNP
+300 ASYKNFTSYTAYRTTN
-314 ELSYVQKATATMG
+314 SYAVQKATEAG
-327 YFGTQGSEEYDIYA
+327 GFLKIGSYELYCYIGADGEYKMS
-341 YIAEDGKLMGINR
+341 DGK
-354 GKVGELPTDERYVR
+354 TERTCASVFIR
-368 DGLPIMMN
+368 NDIPITMN
-376 YSCFCQNFAGFFE
+376 YSCMCPDFSNNIWNFSYNESSGVYEYEGGLKTNAYFAEGNYS
-389 KFTYDETKKS
+389 TYS
-399 YVFEGS
+399 SV
-405 EETAIRTN
+405 R
-413 CYAFTGGAYA
+413 
-423 DYIKVELKIVN
+423 LKIVN
-434 GLIAYISTK
+434 GLLAYIDVKNDGEPDNRKT
-443 DTNGNKE
+443 
-450 NTKFYDFGTTVVELP
+450 TKFYDFGTTVVELP
-465 EIKKDDEKKPGVVLT
+465 EFDEKKPGVVLT

-486 ALESEKVDAAGWAKA
+486 ALESEKVDAAGWEKA

-509 FTALAYYDFINIYLV
+509 FTALAYYDSINIYLV

-533 FGAKDTHDEDMY
+533 FGEKDTHDEDMY
-545 LYTNADGK
+545 LYKNADGK
-553 YMMMSGGQVA
+553 YMGMSGGQVA

-568 YYMRDGMPVLLNY
+568 IYMRDGMPVLLNY

-603 YVYAGEGIRTNDY
+603 YVYAGKGIRTNDY

-625 YVKVEL
+625 YVKAEL

>member
-1 MKSDGFFKKFGVCAL
+1 MKSGGLFKKFGVCAL

-37 IDGNTDIV
+37 IDGNTDIA
-45 AVKSEQVKDEA
+45 AVMSEQVKDEA

-69 FSMKEEDKSTQ
+69 FSMKEEDKSTK
-80 AGVTQEGRLVY
+80 AGVTQEGRIVY
-91 KFVGDKAYYSTY
+91 KFAGDKAYYSTY
-103 QKKSTDENEQHDIF
+103 QKKSADENEQHDIF

-143 DMENHSEYE
+143 DMMDNHSEYE

-159 GIAPVSQLAQTVTF
+159 GTTPVSQLAQTVAF

-200 DGLFAGYIMKTE
+200 NGLFAGYIMKNE

-253 KKDDEKKDDEKKD
+253 KKDDEKKDD
-266 DDKKPG
+266 DKKPS
-272 VVLTADTNFEALES
+272 VVLTADTDFEALKS
-286 EKVDAAGWAKAFNY
+286 EKVDEAGWKKAFDYASYKNFT
-300 QSYTNFTVLAYLNP
+300 SYTAYRTTN
-314 ELSYVQKATATMG
+314 SYAVQKATEAG
-327 YFGTQGSEEYDIYA
+327 GFLKIGSYELYCYIGADGEYKMS
-341 YIAEDGKLMGINR
+341 DGK
-354 GKVGELPTDERYVR
+354 TERTCASVFIR
-368 DGLPIMMN
+368 NDIPITMN
-376 YSCFCQNFAGFFE
+376 YSCMCPDFSNNFWNFSYNESSGVYEYEGGLKTSAYFAEGNYS
-389 KFTYDETKKS
+389 TYS
-399 YVFEGS
+399 SV
-405 EETAIRTN
+405 R
-413 CYAFTGGAYA
+413 
-423 DYIKVELKIVN
+423 LKIVN
-434 GLIAYISTK
+434 GLLAYI
-443 DTNGNKE
+443 DVTNDGEPDNRKT
-450 NTKFYDFGTTVVELP
+450 TKFYDFGTTVVELP
-465 EIKKDDEKKPGVVLT
+465 EFDEKKPGVVLT

-603 YVYAGEGIRTNDY
+603 YVYAGKGIHTNDY
-616 FLTGGDYAD
+616 FLTGGNYAD
-625 YVKVEL
+625 YVKAEL

>member
-1 MKSDGFFKKFGVCAL
+1 MKSGGFFKKFGVCAL

-37 IDGNTDIV
+37 IDGNTDIA

-103 QKKSTDENEQHDIF
+103 QKKSADENEQHDIF

-130 NYKNGAQISESAY
+130 NYKNGAKISESAY

-159 GIAPVSQLAQTVTF
+159 GITPVSQLAQTVTF

-200 DGLFAGYIMKTE
+200 NGLFAGYIMKTE
-212 SGEGDKKVVTEVKAS
+212 SGEGDEKVVTETKAS

-253 KKDDEKKDDEKKD
+253 KKDDDKKD

-272 VVLTADTNFEALES
+272 VVLTADTDFEALKS
-286 EKVDAAGWAKAFNY
+286 EKVDEAGWKKAFDYASYKNFT
-300 QSYTNFTVLAYLNP
+300 SYTAYRTTN
-314 ELSYVQKATATMG
+314 SYAVQKATEAG
-327 YFGTQGSEEYDIYA
+327 GFLKIGSYELYCYIGADGEYKMS
-341 YIAEDGKLMGINR
+341 DGK
-354 GKVGELPTDERYVR
+354 TERTCASVFIR
-368 DGLPIMMN
+368 NDIPITMN
-376 YSCFCQNFAGFFE
+376 YSCMCPDFSNNFWNFRYNESSGVYEYEGGLKTNAYFAEGNYS
-389 KFTYDETKKS
+389 TYS
-399 YVFEGS
+399 SV
-405 EETAIRTN
+405 R
-413 CYAFTGGAYA
+413 
-423 DYIKVELKIVN
+423 LKIVN
-434 GLIAYISTK
+434 GLLAYI
-443 DTNGNKE
+443 DVTNDGEPDNRKT
-450 NTKFYDFGTTVVELP
+450 TKFYDFGTTVVELP
-465 EIKKDDEKKPGVVLT
+465 EFDEKKPGVVLT

-501 FNPASYSN
+501 FNPASYNN
-509 FTALAYYDFINIYLV
+509 FTALAYYDSIKIYLV

-533 FGAKDTHDEDMY
+533 FGEKDTHDEDMY
-545 LYTNADGK
+545 LYTSADGK
-553 YMMMSGGQVA
+553 YMGMSGGEVA

-581 SCMCPNFAKFFA
+581 SCLCPNFAKFFA

-603 YVYAGEGIRTNDY
+603 YVYAGKGIRTNDY

>member
-1 MKSDGFFKKFGVCAL
+1 MKSGGFFKKFGVCAL

-27 CGKTDGKGDK
+27 CGETDGKGDK
-37 IDGNTDIV
+37 IDGNTDIA

-80 AGVTQEGRLVY
+80 ADVTQEGRLVY

-103 QKKSTDENEQHDIF
+103 QKKSADENEQHDIF

-130 NYKNGAQISESAY
+130 NYKNGAKISESAY

-159 GIAPVSQLAQTVTF
+159 GIAPVSQLAQTVAF

-200 DGLFAGYIMKTE
+200 NGLFAGYIMKTE

-253 KKDDEKKDDEKKD
+253 KKDDEKKDD
-266 DDKKPG
+266 DKKPG
-272 VVLTADTNFEALES
+272 VVLTADTDFEALKS
-286 EKVDAAGWAKAFNY
+286 EKVDEAGWKKAFDYASYKNFT
-300 QSYTNFTVLAYLNP
+300 SYTAYRTTN
-314 ELSYVQKATATMG
+314 SYAVQKATEAG
-327 YFGTQGSEEYDIYA
+327 GFLKIGSYELYCYIGADGEYKMS
-341 YIAEDGKLMGINR
+341 DGK
-354 GKVGELPTDERYVR
+354 TERPCASVFIR
-368 DGLPIMMN
+368 NDIPITMN
-376 YSCFCQNFAGFFE
+376 YSCMCPDFSNNFWNFSYNESSGVYEYEGGLKTNAYFAEGNYS
-389 KFTYDETKKS
+389 TYS
-399 YVFEGS
+399 SV
-405 EETAIRTN
+405 R
-413 CYAFTGGAYA
+413 
-423 DYIKVELKIVN
+423 LKIVN
-434 GLIAYISTK
+434 GLLAYI
-443 DTNGNKE
+443 DVE
-450 NTKFYDFGTTVVELP
+450 NDGEPDHRKTTKFYDFGTTVVELP
-465 EIKKDDEKKPGVVLT
+465 EFDEKKPGVVLT

-509 FTALAYYDFINIYLV
+509 FTAYAFLATPNIYMV
-524 QKSTGTSGF
+524 QKSTGISGF
-533 FGAKDTHDEDMY
+533 FGVKDDPDYDMY
-545 LYTNADGK
+545 LYTSADGK
-553 YMMMSGGQVA
+553 YMGMSGGEVA

-581 SCMCPNFAKFFA
+581 SCLCPNFTKFFA

-603 YVYAGEGIRTNDY
+603 YVYAGEGIHTNDY
-616 FLTGGDYAD
+616 FLTGGTSVD

-645 SSGNKEN
+645 KDGNKEN

>member
-1 MKSDGFFKKFGVCAL
+1 MKSGGFFKKFGVCAL

-27 CGKTDGKGDK
+27 CGKTDGNGDK
-37 IDGNTDIV
+37 IDGNTDIA

-80 AGVTQEGRLVY
+80 AGVTQEGRIVY

-130 NYKNGAQISESAY
+130 NYKNGAKISESAY

-152 YIVSGEM
+152 YIISGEM
-159 GIAPVSQLAQTVTF
+159 GITPVSQLGQTVAF

-200 DGLFAGYIMKTE
+200 NGLFAGYIMKTE
-212 SGEGDKKVVTEVKAS
+212 SGEGDEKVVMETKAS

-245 AEDKKDED
+245 AEDKKDEG
-253 KKDDEKKDDEKKD
+253 KKDDEKKD

-272 VVLTADTNFEALES
+272 VVLTADTDFEALKS
-286 EKVDAAGWAKAFNY
+286 EKVDEAGWIKAFNY
-300 QSYTNFTVLAYLNP
+300 ASYKNFTSYTAYRTTN
-314 ELSYVQKATATMG
+314 SYAVQKATEAG
-327 YFGTQGSEEYDIYA
+327 GFLKIGSYELYCYIGADGA
-341 YIAEDGKLMGINR
+341 YKMSDGK
-354 GKVGELPTDERYVR
+354 TERTCASVFIR
-368 DGLPIMMN
+368 NDIPITMN
-376 YSCFCQNFAGFFE
+376 YSCMCPDFSNNFWNFSYNESSGVYEYEGGLKTNAYFAEGNYS
-389 KFTYDETKKS
+389 TYS
-399 YVFEGS
+399 SV
-405 EETAIRTN
+405 R
-413 CYAFTGGAYA
+413 
-423 DYIKVELKIVN
+423 LKIVN
-434 GLIAYISTK
+434 GLLAYI
-443 DTNGNKE
+443 DVTNDGEPDNRKT
-450 NTKFYDFGTTVVELP
+450 TKFYDFGTTVVELP
-465 EIKKDDEKKPGVVLT
+465 EFDEKKPGVVLT

-509 FTALAYYDFINIYLV
+509 FTAYAFLASPNIYMV
-524 QKSTGTSGF
+524 QKSTGISGF
-533 FGAKDTHDEDMY
+533 FGVKDDPDDDMY
-545 LYTNADGK
+545 LYKNADGK
-553 YMMMSGGQVA
+553 YMGMSGGQVA
-563 EWPEG
+563 EWPED

-581 SCMCPNFAKFFA
+581 SCLCPNFAKFFA

-603 YVYAGEGIRTNDY
+603 YVYAGKGIRTNDY
-616 FLTGGDYAD
+616 FLTGGNYAD

-645 SSGNKEN
+645 SNGNKEN

>member
-1 MKSDGFFKKFGVCAL
+1 MKSGGFFKKFGVCAL

-37 IDGNTDIV
+37 IDGNTDIA

-69 FSMKEEDKSTQ
+69 FSMKEEDKSTK

-130 NYKNGAQISESAY
+130 NYKNGAKISESAY

-152 YIVSGEM
+152 YMISGEM
-159 GIAPVSQLAQTVTF
+159 GIAPVSQLGQTVAF

-200 DGLFAGYIMKTE
+200 NGLFAGYIMKTE
-212 SGEGDKKVVTEVKAS
+212 SGEGDEKVVMETKAS

-245 AEDKKDED
+245 AEDKKDD
-253 KKDDEKKDDEKKD
+253 GKKDDEKKD

-272 VVLTADTNFEALES
+272 VVLTADTDFEALKS
-286 EKVDAAGWAKAFNY
+286 EKVDEAGWIKAFNY
-300 QSYTNFTVLAYLNP
+300 ASYKNFTSYTAYRTTN
-314 ELSYVQKATATMG
+314 SYAVQKATEAG
-327 YFGTQGSEEYDIYA
+327 GFLKIGSYELYCYIGADGA
-341 YIAEDGKLMGINR
+341 YKMSDGK
-354 GKVGELPTDERYVR
+354 TERTCASVFIR
-368 DGLPIMMN
+368 NDIPITMN
-376 YSCFCQNFAGFFE
+376 YSCMCPDFSNNFWNFSYNESSGVYEYEGGLKTNAYFAEGNYS
-389 KFTYDETKKS
+389 TYS
-399 YVFEGS
+399 SV
-405 EETAIRTN
+405 R
-413 CYAFTGGAYA
+413 
-423 DYIKVELKIVN
+423 LKIVN
-434 GLIAYISTK
+434 GLLAYI
-443 DTNGNKE
+443 DVTNDGEPDNRKT
-450 NTKFYDFGTTVVELP
+450 TKFYDFGTTVVELP
-465 EIKKDDEKKPGVVLT
+465 EFDEKKPGVVLT

-509 FTALAYYDFINIYLV
+509 FTAYAFLASPNIYMV
-524 QKSTGTSGF
+524 QKSTGISGF
-533 FGAKDTHDEDMY
+533 FGVKDDPDDDMY
-545 LYTNADGK
+545 LYTSADGK
-553 YMMMSGGQVA
+553 YMGMSGGEVA

-581 SCMCPNFAKFFA
+581 SCLCPNFVKFFA

-603 YVYAGEGIRTNDY
+603 YVYAGKGIRTNDY
-616 FLTGGDYAD
+616 FLTGGNYAD
-625 YVKVEL
+625 YVKAEL

-645 SSGNKEN
+645 SNGNKEN

>member
-1 MKSDGFFKKFGVCAL
+1 MKSGGFFKKFGVCAL

-37 IDGNTDIV
+37 IDGNTDIA

-69 FSMKEEDKSTQ
+69 FSMKEEDKSTK

-130 NYKNGAQISESAY
+130 NYKNGAKISESAY

-159 GIAPVSQLAQTVTF
+159 GITPVSQLAQTVAF

-200 DGLFAGYIMKTE
+200 NGLFAGYIMKTE

-253 KKDDEKKDDEKKD
+253 KKDDEKKDD
-266 DDKKPG
+266 DKKPG
-272 VVLTADTNFEALES
+272 VVLTADTDFEALKS
-286 EKVDAAGWAKAFNY
+286 EKVDEAGWKKAFDYASYKNFT
-300 QSYTNFTVLAYLNP
+300 SYTAYRTTN
-314 ELSYVQKATATMG
+314 SYAVQKATEAG
-327 YFGTQGSEEYDIYA
+327 GFLKIGSYELYCYIGADGEYKMS
-341 YIAEDGKLMGINR
+341 DGK
-354 GKVGELPTDERYVR
+354 TERTCASVFIR
-368 DGLPIMMN
+368 NDIPITMN
-376 YSCFCQNFAGFFE
+376 YSCMCPDFSNNFWNFSYNESSGVYEYEGGLKTNAYFAEGNYS
-389 KFTYDETKKS
+389 TYS
-399 YVFEGS
+399 SV
-405 EETAIRTN
+405 R
-413 CYAFTGGAYA
+413 
-423 DYIKVELKIVN
+423 LKIVN
-434 GLIAYISTK
+434 GLLAYIDVKNDGEPDNRKT
-443 DTNGNKE
+443 
-450 NTKFYDFGTTVVELP
+450 TKFYDFGTTVVELP
-465 EIKKDDEKKPGVVLT
+465 EIDEKKPGVVLT

-501 FNPASYSN
+501 FNPASYNN
-509 FTALAYYDFINIYLV
+509 FTALAYYDSINIYLV

-533 FGAKDTHDEDMY
+533 FGEKDTHDEDMY
-545 LYTNADGK
+545 LYKNADGK
-553 YMMMSGGQVA
+553 YMGMSGGQVA

-568 YYMRDGMPVLLNY
+568 IYMRDGMPVLLNY

-593 EFTYDETKKS
+593 DFTYDETKKS
-603 YVYAGEGIRTNDY
+603 YVYAGKGIRTNDY

>member
-1 MKSDGFFKKFGVCAL
+1 
-16 SAALCVSAFSA
+16 
-27 CGKTDGKGDK
+27 
-37 IDGNTDIV
+37 
-45 AVKSEQVKDEA
+45 
-56 AWKAAFDVSKFTN
+56 
-69 FSMKEEDKSTQ
+69 
-80 AGVTQEGRLVY
+80 
-91 KFVGDKAYYSTY
+91 
-103 QKKSTDENEQHDIF
+103 
-117 FAKTNEVWAAYGI
+117 
-130 NYKNGAQISESAY
+130 
-143 DMENHSEYE
+143 
-152 YIVSGEM
+152 M
-159 GIAPVSQLAQTVTF
+159 GIAPVSQLGQTVAF

-200 DGLFAGYIMKTE
+200 GGLFAGYIMKTE

-253 KKDDEKKDDEKKD
+253 KKDDEKKDD
-266 DDKKPG
+266 DKKPG
-272 VVLTADTNFEALES
+272 VVLTADTDFEALKS
-286 EKVDAAGWAKAFNY
+286 EKVDEAGWIKAFNY
-300 QSYTNFTVLAYLNP
+300 ASYKNFTSYTAYRTTN
-314 ELSYVQKATATMG
+314 SYAVQKATEAG
-327 YFGTQGSEEYDIYA
+327 GFLKIGSYELYCYIGADGEYKMS
-341 YIAEDGKLMGINR
+341 DGK
-354 GKVGELPTDERYVR
+354 TERTCASVFIR
-368 DGLPIMMN
+368 NDIPITMN
-376 YSCFCQNFAGFFE
+376 YSCMCPDFSNNFWNFSYNESSGVYEYEGGLKTNAYFAEGNYS
-389 KFTYDETKKS
+389 TYS
-399 YVFEGS
+399 SV
-405 EETAIRTN
+405 R
-413 CYAFTGGAYA
+413 
-423 DYIKVELKIVN
+423 LKIVN
-434 GLIAYISTK
+434 GLLAYIDVKNDGEPDNRKT
-443 DTNGNKE
+443 
-450 NTKFYDFGTTVVELP
+450 TKFYDFGTTVVELP
-465 EIKKDDEKKPGVVLT
+465 EFDEKKPGVVLT

-509 FTALAYYDFINIYLV
+509 FTALAYYDSINIYLV

-533 FGAKDTHDEDMY
+533 FGEKDTHDEDMY
-545 LYTNADGK
+545 LYKNADGK
-553 YMMMSGGQVA
+553 YMGMSGGQVA

-568 YYMRDGMPVLLNY
+568 IYMRDGMPVLLNY

-593 EFTYDETKKS
+593 DFTYDETKKS
-603 YVYAGEGIRTNDY
+603 YVYAGKGIRTNDY

>member
-1 MKSDGFFKKFGVCAL
+1 MKSGGFFKKFGVCAL
-16 SAALCVSAFSA
+16 SAALCFSVFA
-27 CGKTDGKGDK
+27 SCGKDDGKGDK
-37 IDGNTDIV
+37 IDGNTDIA

-69 FSMKEEDKSTQ
+69 FSMKEEEKSTQ

-91 KFVGDKAYYSTY
+91 KFAGDKAYYSTY
-103 QKKSTDENEQHDIF
+103 QKKSADENEQHDIF

-152 YIVSGEM
+152 YIISGEM

-200 DGLFAGYIMKTE
+200 DGLFAGYIMKSE
-212 SGEGDKKVVTEVKAS
+212 SGEGDKKVVMEMKVS

-235 ISLPEKMGKP
+235 VSLPEKMGKP

-253 KKDDEKKDDEKKD
+253 KKDDEKKDD
-266 DDKKPG
+266 DKKPG
-272 VVLTADTNFEALES
+272 VVLTADTDFEALKS
-286 EKVDAAGWAKAFNY
+286 EKVDEAGWKKAFDYASYKNFT
-300 QSYTNFTVLAYLNP
+300 SYTAYRTTN
-314 ELSYVQKATATMG
+314 SYAVQKATEAG
-327 YFGTQGSEEYDIYA
+327 GFLKIGSYELYCYIGADGEYKMS
-341 YIAEDGKLMGINR
+341 DGKTEKTCASVFIRN
-354 GKVGELPTDERYVR
+354 DI
-368 DGLPIMMN
+368 PITMN
-376 YSCFCQNFAGFFE
+376 YSCMCPDFSNYFWNFSYNESRGVYEYKGGLKTNAYFAEGNYS
-389 KFTYDETKKS
+389 TYS
-399 YVFEGS
+399 SV
-405 EETAIRTN
+405 R
-413 CYAFTGGAYA
+413 
-423 DYIKVELKIVN
+423 LKIVN
-434 GLIAYISTK
+434 GLLAYI
-443 DTNGNKE
+443 DVEDNGEPDNRKT
-450 NTKFYDFGTTVVELP
+450 TKFYDFGTTVVELP

-480 ADTNFE
+480 ENTDFG
-486 ALESEKVDAAGWAKA
+486 ALESEKVDAAGWEKA

-509 FTALAYYDFINIYLV
+509 FTACAYYDSYGYMV
-524 QKSTGTSGF
+524 HKSTGTSGF
-533 FGAKDTHDEDMY
+533 FGQKGTTENDLY
-545 LYTNADGK
+545 LYKNADGK
-553 YMMMSGGQVA
+553 YIYNMNGTETDMSDMGT
-563 EWPEG
+563 
-568 YYMRDGMPVLLNY
+568 YFIRDGMPVLLNY
-581 SCMCPNFAKFFA
+581 SCLCPNFAKFFA

-616 FLTGGDYAD
+616 FLTGGTSAD

>member
-1 MKSDGFFKKFGVCAL
+1 MKSGGFFKKFGVCAL

-27 CGKTDGKGDK
+27 CGETDGKGDK
-37 IDGNTDIV
+37 IDGNTDIA

-103 QKKSTDENEQHDIF
+103 QKKSADENEQHDIF

-130 NYKNGAQISESAY
+130 NYKNGAKISESAY

-159 GIAPVSQLAQTVTF
+159 GITPVSQLAQTVAF

-200 DGLFAGYIMKTE
+200 GGLFAGYIMKSE

-253 KKDDEKKDDEKKD
+253 KKDDEKKDD
-266 DDKKPG
+266 DKKPG
-272 VVLTADTNFEALES
+272 VVLTADTDFEALKS
-286 EKVDAAGWAKAFNY
+286 EKVDEAGWKKAFNY
-300 QSYTNFTVLAYLNP
+300 ASYKNFTSYTAYRTTN
-314 ELSYVQKATATMG
+314 SYAVQKATEAG
-327 YFGTQGSEEYDIYA
+327 GFLKIGSYELYCYIGADGEYKMS
-341 YIAEDGKLMGINR
+341 DGK
-354 GKVGELPTDERYVR
+354 TERTCASVFIR
-368 DGLPIMMN
+368 NDIPITMN
-376 YSCFCQNFAGFFE
+376 YSCMCPDFSNNFWNFSYNESSGVYEYEGGLKTNAYFAEGNYS
-389 KFTYDETKKS
+389 TYS
-399 YVFEGS
+399 SV
-405 EETAIRTN
+405 R
-413 CYAFTGGAYA
+413 
-423 DYIKVELKIVN
+423 LKIVN
-434 GLIAYISTK
+434 GLLAYI
-443 DTNGNKE
+443 DVTNDGEPDNRKT
-450 NTKFYDFGTTVVELP
+450 TKFYDFGTTVVELP
-465 EIKKDDEKKPGVVLT
+465 EFDEKKPGVVLT

-486 ALESEKVDAAGWAKA
+486 ALESEKVDAAGWEKA

-509 FTALAYYDFINIYLV
+509 FTALAYYDSINIYLV

-533 FGAKDTHDEDMY
+533 FGEKDTHDEDMY

-553 YMMMSGGQVA
+553 YMGMSGGQVA

-568 YYMRDGMPVLLNY
+568 IYMRDGMPVLLNY

-603 YVYAGEGIRTNDY
+603 YVYAGKGIRTNDY

>member
-1 MKSDGFFKKFGVCAL
+1 MKSGGFFKKFGVCAL

-27 CGKTDGKGDK
+27 CGATDGKGDK
-37 IDGNTDIV
+37 IDGNTDIA
-45 AVKSEQVKDEA
+45 AVNSEQVKDEA

-130 NYKNGAQISESAY
+130 NYKNGAKISESAY

-159 GIAPVSQLAQTVTF
+159 GIAPVSQLGQTVAF

-200 DGLFAGYIMKTE
+200 GGLFAGYIMKTE

-253 KKDDEKKDDEKKD
+253 KKDDEKKDD
-266 DDKKPG
+266 DKKPG
-272 VVLTADTNFEALES
+272 VVLTADTDFEALKS
-286 EKVDAAGWAKAFNY
+286 EKVDEAGWIKAFNY
-300 QSYTNFTVLAYLNP
+300 ASYKNFTSYTAYRTTN
-314 ELSYVQKATATMG
+314 SYAVQKATEAG
-327 YFGTQGSEEYDIYA
+327 GFLKIGSYELYCYIGADGEYKMS
-341 YIAEDGKLMGINR
+341 DGK
-354 GKVGELPTDERYVR
+354 TERTCASVFIR
-368 DGLPIMMN
+368 NDIPITMN
-376 YSCFCQNFAGFFE
+376 YSCMCPDFSNNFWNFSYNESSGVYEYEGGLKTNAYFAEGNYS
-389 KFTYDETKKS
+389 TYS
-399 YVFEGS
+399 SV
-405 EETAIRTN
+405 R
-413 CYAFTGGAYA
+413 
-423 DYIKVELKIVN
+423 LKIVN
-434 GLIAYISTK
+434 GLLAYIDVKNDGEPDNRKT
-443 DTNGNKE
+443 
-450 NTKFYDFGTTVVELP
+450 TKFYDFGTTVVELP
-465 EIKKDDEKKPGVVLT
+465 EFDEKKPGVVLT

-509 FTALAYYDFINIYLV
+509 FTALAYYDSINIYLV

-533 FGAKDTHDEDMY
+533 FGEKDTHDEDMY
-545 LYTNADGK
+545 LYKNADGK
-553 YMMMSGGQVA
+553 YMGMSGGQVA

-568 YYMRDGMPVLLNY
+568 IYMRDGMPVLLNY

-593 EFTYDETKKS
+593 DFTYDETKKS
-603 YVYAGEGIRTNDY
+603 YVYAGKGIRTNDY

>member
-1 MKSDGFFKKFGVCAL
+1 MKSGGFFKKFGVCAL

-27 CGKTDGKGDK
+27 CGKTDDKGDK
-37 IDGNTDIV
+37 IDGNTDIA

-69 FSMKEEDKSTQ
+69 FTMKEEDKSTQ
-80 AGVTQEGRLVY
+80 AGVTKEGRLVY
-91 KFVGDKAYYSTY
+91 KFAGDKAYYSTY
-103 QKKSTDENEQHDIF
+103 QKKSADENEQHDIF

-143 DMENHSEYE
+143 DMADNHSEYE

-159 GIAPVSQLAQTVTF
+159 GTTPVSQLAQTVAF

-200 DGLFAGYIMKTE
+200 DGLFAGYIMKKE
-212 SGEGDKKVVTEVKAS
+212 SGEGDEKVVMEIKVS

-253 KKDDEKKDDEKKD
+253 KKDDEKKDDDKKD
-266 DDKKPG
+266 DEKKPG
-272 VVLTADTNFEALES
+272 VVLTADTDFDALKS
-286 EKVDAAGWAKAFNY
+286 EKVDEAGWKKAFDYASYKNFT
-300 QSYTNFTVLAYLNP
+300 SYTAYRTTH
-314 ELSYVQKATATMG
+314 SYAVQKATEAG
-327 YFGTQGSEEYDIYA
+327 GFLKIGSYELYCYIGADGA
-341 YIAEDGKLMGINR
+341 YKMSDGKTEKTCASVFIRN
-354 GKVGELPTDERYVR
+354 DI
-368 DGLPIMMN
+368 PITMN
-376 YSCFCQNFAGFFE
+376 YSCMCPDFSNYFWNFSYNESRGVYEYKGGLKTNAYFAEGNYS
-389 KFTYDETKKS
+389 TYS
-399 YVFEGS
+399 SVQ
-405 EETAIRTN
+405 
-413 CYAFTGGAYA
+413 
-423 DYIKVELKIVN
+423 LKIVN
-434 GLIAYISTK
+434 GLLAYIDVEDSGEPDHRKT
-443 DTNGNKE
+443 
-450 NTKFYDFGTTVVELP
+450 TKFYDFGTTEVTFPTTGGADEGNKPRVE
-465 EIKKDDEKKPGVVLT
+465 LT

-509 FTALAYYDFINIYLV
+509 FTALAYYDSINIYLV

-533 FGAKDTHDEDMY
+533 FGEKDTHDEDMY
-545 LYTNADGK
+545 LYKNADGK
-553 YMMMSGGQVA
+553 YMGMSGGQVA

-568 YYMRDGMPVLLNY
+568 IYMRDGMPVLLNY

-603 YVYAGEGIRTNDY
+603 YVYAGKGIRTNDY
-616 FLTGGDYAD
+616 FLTGGSYAD

-645 SSGNKEN
+645 SNGNKEN

>member
-16 SAALCVSAFSA
+16 SAALCVSVFAS
-27 CGKTDGKGDK
+27 CGKDDGKGDK
-37 IDGNTDIV
+37 IDGNTDIA

-91 KFVGDKAYYSTY
+91 KFVGNKAYYSTY
-103 QKKSTDENEQHDIF
+103 KKKSTDENEQHDIF

-159 GIAPVSQLAQTVTF
+159 GIAPVCQLAQTVTF

-200 DGLFAGYIMKTE
+200 NGLFSGYIMKTE

-253 KKDDEKKDDEKKD
+253 KKDDEKKDD
-266 DDKKPG
+266 DKKPG
-272 VVLTADTNFEALES
+272 VVLTADTDFEALKS
-286 EKVDAAGWAKAFNY
+286 EKVDEAGWIKAFNY
-300 QSYTNFTVLAYLNP
+300 ASYKNFTSYTAYRTTN
-314 ELSYVQKATATMG
+314 SYAVQKATEAG
-327 YFGTQGSEEYDIYA
+327 GFLKRGSYELYCYIGADGA
-341 YIAEDGKLMGINR
+341 YKMSDGKTEMTCASVFIRN
-354 GKVGELPTDERYVR
+354 DI
-368 DGLPIMMN
+368 PITMN
-376 YSCFCQNFAGFFE
+376 YSCMCPDFSNNFWNFSYNESSGVYEYEGGLKTNAYFAEGNYS
-389 KFTYDETKKS
+389 TYS
-399 YVFEGS
+399 SV
-405 EETAIRTN
+405 R
-413 CYAFTGGAYA
+413 
-423 DYIKVELKIVN
+423 LKIVN
-434 GLIAYISTK
+434 GLLAYI
-443 DTNGNKE
+443 DVTNDGEPDNRKT
-450 NTKFYDFGTTVVELP
+450 TKFYDFGTTVVELP
-465 EIKKDDEKKPGVVLT
+465 EFDEKKPGVVLT

-509 FTALAYYDFINIYLV
+509 FTALAYYDSINIYLV

-533 FGAKDTHDEDMY
+533 FGEKDTHDEDMY
-545 LYTNADGK
+545 LYKNADGK
-553 YMMMSGGQVA
+553 YMGMSGGQVA

-568 YYMRDGMPVLLNY
+568 IYMRDGMPVLLNY

-603 YVYAGEGIRTNDY
+603 YVYAGKGIRTNDY
-616 FLTGGDYAD
+616 FLTGGSSAD

>member
-1 MKSDGFFKKFGVCAL
+1 MKSGGFFKKFGVCAL
-16 SAALCVSAFSA
+16 SAALCVSVFAS

-37 IDGNTDIV
+37 IDGNTDIA

-69 FSMKEEDKSTQ
+69 FSMKEEEKSTQ

-212 SGEGDKKVVTEVKAS
+212 SGEGDKKAVTEVKAS

-253 KKDDEKKDDEKKD
+253 KKDDEKKDDDKK

-272 VVLTADTNFEALES
+272 VVLTADTDFDALKS
-286 EKVDAAGWAKAFNY
+286 EKVDEAGWIKAFNY
-300 QSYTNFTVLAYLNP
+300 ASYKNFTSYTAYRTTN
-314 ELSYVQKATATMG
+314 SYAVQKATEAG
-327 YFGTQGSEEYDIYA
+327 GFLKIGSYELYCYIGADGEYKMS
-341 YIAEDGKLMGINR
+341 DGKTEKTCASVFIRN
-354 GKVGELPTDERYVR
+354 DI
-368 DGLPIMMN
+368 PITMN
-376 YSCFCQNFAGFFE
+376 YSCMCPDFSNYFWNFSYNDSRGVYEYKGGLKTNAYFAEGNYS
-389 KFTYDETKKS
+389 TYS
-399 YVFEGS
+399 SV
-405 EETAIRTN
+405 R
-413 CYAFTGGAYA
+413 
-423 DYIKVELKIVN
+423 LKIVN
-434 GLIAYISTK
+434 GLLAYI
-443 DTNGNKE
+443 DVEDNGEPDNRKT
-450 NTKFYDFGTTVVELP
+450 TKFYDFGTTVVELP
-465 EIKKDDEKKPGVVLT
+465 EIDEKKPGVVLT

-509 FTALAYYDFINIYLV
+509 FTAYAFLATPNIYMV
-524 QKSTGTSGF
+524 QKSTGISGF
-533 FGAKDTHDEDMY
+533 FGVKDEPDYDMY
-545 LYTNADGK
+545 LYTSADGK
-553 YMMMSGGQVA
+553 YMGMSGGEVA

-581 SCMCPNFAKFFA
+581 SCLCPNFTKFFA

-603 YVYAGEGIRTNDY
+603 YVYAGEGIHTNDY
-616 FLTGGDYAD
+616 FLTGGTSVD

-645 SSGNKEN
+645 KDGNKEN

>member
-1 MKSDGFFKKFGVCAL
+1 MKSGGFFKKFGVCAL

-37 IDGNTDIV
+37 IDGNTDIA

-80 AGVTQEGRLVY
+80 ADVTQEGRLVY

-103 QKKSTDENEQHDIF
+103 QKKSADENEQHDIF

-130 NYKNGAQISESAY
+130 NYKNGAKISESAY

-159 GIAPVSQLAQTVTF
+159 GIAPVSQLAQTVAF

-200 DGLFAGYIMKTE
+200 NGLFAGYIMKTE

-253 KKDDEKKDDEKKD
+253 KKDDEKKDD
-266 DDKKPG
+266 DKKPG
-272 VVLTADTNFEALES
+272 VVLTADTDFEALKS
-286 EKVDAAGWAKAFNY
+286 EKVDETGWKKAFDYASYKNFT
-300 QSYTNFTVLAYLNP
+300 SYTAYRTTN
-314 ELSYVQKATATMG
+314 SYAVQKATEAG
-327 YFGTQGSEEYDIYA
+327 GFLKIGSYELYCYIGADGEYKMSDGETERTCASVFIRNDI
-341 YIAEDGKLMGINR
+341 
-354 GKVGELPTDERYVR
+354 
-368 DGLPIMMN
+368 PITMN
-376 YSCFCQNFAGFFE
+376 YSCMCPDFSNNFWNFSYNESSGVYEYEGGLKTNAYFAEGNYS
-389 KFTYDETKKS
+389 TYS
-399 YVFEGS
+399 SV
-405 EETAIRTN
+405 R
-413 CYAFTGGAYA
+413 
-423 DYIKVELKIVN
+423 LKIVN
-434 GLIAYISTK
+434 GLLAYIDVKNDGEPDNRKT
-443 DTNGNKE
+443 
-450 NTKFYDFGTTVVELP
+450 TKFYDFGTTVVELP
-465 EIKKDDEKKPGVVLT
+465 EFDEKKPGVVLT

-486 ALESEKVDAAGWAKA
+486 ALESEKVDAAGWAKT

-509 FTALAYYDFINIYLV
+509 FTALAYYNSINIYLV

-533 FGAKDTHDEDMY
+533 FGEKDTHDEDMY
-545 LYTNADGK
+545 LYTSADGK
-553 YMMMSGGQVA
+553 YMGMAGGQVA

-568 YYMRDGMPVLLNY
+568 IYMRDGMPVLLNY
-581 SCMCPNFAKFFA
+581 SCLCPNFAKFFA

-603 YVYAGEGIRTNDY
+603 YVYAGKGIRTNDY

>member
-1 MKSDGFFKKFGVCAL
+1 MKSGSFFKKFGVCAL

-37 IDGNTDIV
+37 IDGNTDIA

-69 FSMKEEDKSTQ
+69 FSMKEEDKSTK

-130 NYKNGAQISESAY
+130 NYKNGAKISESAY

-159 GIAPVSQLAQTVTF
+159 GITPVSQLAQTVAF

-200 DGLFAGYIMKTE
+200 NGLFAGYIMKTE

-245 AEDKKDED
+245 AEDKKDEG
-253 KKDDEKKDDEKKD
+253 KKDDEKKD

-272 VVLTADTNFEALES
+272 VVLTADTDFEALKS
-286 EKVDAAGWAKAFNY
+286 EKVDEAGWIKAFNPASY
-300 QSYTNFTVLAYLNP
+300 KNFTSYTAYRTTN
-314 ELSYVQKATATMG
+314 SYAVQKATEAG
-327 YFGTQGSEEYDIYA
+327 GFLKRGSYELYCYIGADGA
-341 YIAEDGKLMGINR
+341 YKMSDGKTEMTCASVFIRN
-354 GKVGELPTDERYVR
+354 DI
-368 DGLPIMMN
+368 PITMN
-376 YSCFCQNFAGFFE
+376 YSCMCPDFSNNFWNFSYNESSGVYEYEGGLKTNAYFAEGNYS
-389 KFTYDETKKS
+389 TYS
-399 YVFEGS
+399 SV
-405 EETAIRTN
+405 R
-413 CYAFTGGAYA
+413 
-423 DYIKVELKIVN
+423 LKIVN
-434 GLIAYISTK
+434 GLLAYI
-443 DTNGNKE
+443 DVE
-450 NTKFYDFGTTVVELP
+450 NDGEPDHRKTTKFYDFGTTVVELP
-465 EIKKDDEKKPGVVLT
+465 EFDEKKPGVVLT

-486 ALESEKVDAAGWAKA
+486 ALESEKVDAAGWEKA

-509 FTALAYYDFINIYLV
+509 FTALAYYDSINIYLV

-533 FGAKDTHDEDMY
+533 FGEKDTHDEDMY
-545 LYTNADGK
+545 LYKNADGK
-553 YMMMSGGQVA
+553 DLGMSGGQVA

-568 YYMRDGMPVLLNY
+568 IYMRYGMPVLLNY

-603 YVYAGEGIRTNDY
+603 YVYAGKGIRTNDY
-616 FLTGGDYAD
+616 FLTGGNYAD

-645 SSGNKEN
+645 KDGNKEN

>member
-1 MKSDGFFKKFGVCAL
+1 MKSGGFFKKFGMCAL

-37 IDGNTDIV
+37 IDGNTDIA

-80 AGVTQEGRLVY
+80 AGVTQEGRIVY

-143 DMENHSEYE
+143 DMMDNHSEYE

-159 GIAPVSQLAQTVTF
+159 GTTPVSQLAQTVAF

-178 DETAKGYLYEVEGQG
+178 DETAKGYLYEVEGHG

-200 DGLFAGYIMKTE
+200 NGLFAGYIMKTE

-253 KKDDEKKDDEKKD
+253 KKDDEKKDD
-266 DDKKPG
+266 DKKPG
-272 VVLTADTNFEALES
+272 VVLTADTNFEALKS
-286 EKVDAAGWAKAFNY
+286 EKVDEAGWKKAFDYASYKNFT
-300 QSYTNFTVLAYLNP
+300 SYTAYRTTN
-314 ELSYVQKATATMG
+314 SYAVQKATEAG
-327 YFGTQGSEEYDIYA
+327 GFLKIGSYELYCYIGADGEYKMSDGETERTCASVFIRNDI
-341 YIAEDGKLMGINR
+341 
-354 GKVGELPTDERYVR
+354 
-368 DGLPIMMN
+368 PITMN
-376 YSCFCQNFAGFFE
+376 YSCMCPDFSNNFWNFSYNESSGVYEYEGGLKTNAYFAEGNYS
-389 KFTYDETKKS
+389 TYS
-399 YVFEGS
+399 SV
-405 EETAIRTN
+405 R
-413 CYAFTGGAYA
+413 
-423 DYIKVELKIVN
+423 LKIVN
-434 GLIAYISTK
+434 GLLAYI
-443 DTNGNKE
+443 DVEDNGEPDHRKT
-450 NTKFYDFGTTVVELP
+450 TKFYDFGTTVVELP
-465 EIKKDDEKKPGVVLT
+465 EFDEKKPGVVLT

-509 FTALAYYDFINIYLV
+509 FTALAYYDSINIYLV

-533 FGAKDTHDEDMY
+533 FGEKDDPDYDMY
-545 LYTNADGK
+545 LYTSADGK
-553 YMMMSGGQVA
+553 YMGMSGGQVA

-568 YYMRDGMPVLLNY
+568 IYMRDGMPVLLNY

-603 YVYAGEGIRTNDY
+603 YVYAGKGIRTNDY
-616 FLTGGDYAD
+616 FLTGGTSAD

-645 SSGNKEN
+645 KDGNKEN